1 MNCFVEAGEVVNSF
15 THRTDHDLDHLDPHL
30 AICDVVQDLYSTD
43 PIKKKESSPCR
54 LHGSQPGNMS

>member
-43 PIKKKESSPCR
+43 PIKRKKAHHADYTAPN
-54 LHGSQPGNMS
+54 PAT